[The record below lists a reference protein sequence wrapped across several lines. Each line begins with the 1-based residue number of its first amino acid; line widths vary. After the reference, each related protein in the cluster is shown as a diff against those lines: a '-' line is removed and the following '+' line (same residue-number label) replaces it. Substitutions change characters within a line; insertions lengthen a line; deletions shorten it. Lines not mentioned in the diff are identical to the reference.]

1 MPMTSKLA
9 KKRRAGMKGSSTG
22 RTVLVV
28 DDDRLALEV
37 VRRVLKRSGMRVR
50 VARDIPKAL
59 AVLDRAG
66 VDTVLLDLRL
76 PVQDG
81 LGALPKIRVFHPG
94 VPVVVFTGA
103 EHRAGIEDEC
113 RRLGAAGFVRKQA
126 DFEVLIGTLK
136 GALRSRRRISPRG
149 RKAP

>member
-1 MPMTSKLA
+1 MEPRLTKT
-9 KKRRAGMKGSSTG
+9 RRAGARPSLGEG
-22 RTVLVV
+22 TVLVV
-28 DDDRLALEV
+28 DDDRHLLEFI
-37 VRRVLKRSGMRVR
+37 RRALKRSGMQVR
-50 VARDIPKAL
+50 VAHDIPKAL
-59 AVLDRAG
+59 AMLDGAG

-76 PVQDG
+76 PVQGG
-81 LGALPKIRVFHPG
+81 LGALPKIRVFHPD

>member
-1 MPMTSKLA
+1 MEPRPNKA
-9 KKRRAGMKGSSTG
+9 RRAATKPSPVGG
-22 RTVLVV
+22 TVLVV
-28 DDDRLALEV
+28 DDDHLLLEMIRRL
-37 VRRVLKRSGMRVR
+37 LKRAGMRVR
-50 VARDIPKAL
+50 VARDIPKAF
-59 AVLDRAG
+59 AVLDGAG

-81 LGALPKIRVFHPG
+81 LGALPKIRVFHPD

-103 EHRAGIEDEC
+103 EHRPGIEDEC

-126 DFEVLIGTLK
+126 DFEVLLGTLR
-136 GALRSRRRISPRG
+136 GALRSRSRARPRG